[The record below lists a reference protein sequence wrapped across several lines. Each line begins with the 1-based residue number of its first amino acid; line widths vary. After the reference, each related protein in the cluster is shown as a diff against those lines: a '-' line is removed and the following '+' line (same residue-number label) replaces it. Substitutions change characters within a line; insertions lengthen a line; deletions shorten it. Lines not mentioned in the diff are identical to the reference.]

1 MPATVNSKIR
11 LGKNY
16 IGNVDSYIMLV
27 FLIYGLISQYLILTI
42 LGGLTF
48 IVILRNLW
56 KPFTPPVLL
65 FFIIFHWLQ
74 VFSSILYADFK
85 GQTIDVL
92 FNSEDTYFLFFA
104 TFLQIMIVSLFLQY
118 YIKSSKAHVPDID
131 TLRSAAKNLNIR
143 NVIIGYFITLG
154 IIPVM
159 ISVTQNNPSL
169 LQLVFSL
176 YIVKHLFTALLVFI
190 LLLRKTRNKWLVGVI
205 LILDFILSFASFFSD
220 FKTIL
225 IMVIIIYYT
234 VHPYLRKA
242 SVYKMAPVLVVLVVF
257 FSFWSYVKGAYR
269 SFLNQ
274 GSNQQVVSVSNKEA
288 LTFLFSRLG
297 DFDKSSLQEGLS
309 LFMYRA
315 QYMERYSEV
324 YARVPDIIPH
334 QEGKDLSD
342 AIEFLLVPRFIN
354 ENKGVKDASQRTSHY
369 TGKSFSNAAQGTS
382 ISMGYFCDLFIDF
395 GLYFMIVPLLAFM
408 AIIGLMYKKILSIGK
423 YNVLFTFS
431 ILIGTFLT
439 LGTFESDSVFFLG
452 IIRNNIAFLVLGY
465 FTFFPFLHK
474 FIFAKAK

>member
-1 MPATVNSKIR
+1 MPATINTKSQF
-11 LGKNY
+11 GKDY

-27 FLIYGLISQYLILTI
+27 FLIYGLLSQYLFLTI

-56 KPFTPPVLL
+56 KPYTPPVLL

-74 VFSSILYADFK
+74 VFASILYADFK
-85 GQTIDVL
+85 GQSIDVL
-92 FNSEDTYFLFFA
+92 FSSHDTYFLFFA
-104 TFLQIMIVSLFLQY
+104 TFLQIIIIAFFLQY
-118 YIKSSKAHVPDID
+118 YLKG
-131 TLRSAAKNLNIR
+131 TKNLVSGLEELKAASQKINVR
-143 NVIIGYFITLG
+143 NVIIGYFVTLG
-154 IIPVM
+154 AIPVL
-159 ISVTQNNPSL
+159 ISATKSSPSL

-176 YIVKHLFTALLVFI
+176 YIVKHLFTALLIFL
-190 LLLRKTRNKWLVGVI
+190 LLLRKTGNNWLIAAI

-234 VHPYLRKA
+234 VHPYLKKT
-242 SVYKMAPVLVVLVVF
+242 SVYKMAPVIILLVVF
-257 FSFWSYVKGAYR
+257 FSFWSYVKGSYR
-269 SFLNQ
+269 NFLNQ
-274 GSNQQVVSVSNKEA
+274 GTRQQVVAVSDKEA

-297 DFDKSSLQEGLS
+297 DFNLSSLQEGLS

-324 YARVPDIIPH
+324 YARVPEVVPH
-334 QEGKDLSD
+334 QNGKDFSE

-354 ENKGVKDASQRTSHY
+354 ENKGVKDASQRTSY
-369 TGKSFSNAAQGTS
+369 YSGKSFSNAAQGTS

-395 GLYFMIVPLLAFM
+395 GLYVMVLPLIGIM
-408 AIIGLMYKKILSIGK
+408 AIIGLTYKKILSVRK
-423 YNVLFTFS
+423 YNALFTYS
-431 ILIGTFLT
+431 ILIGTFLS
-439 LGTFESDSVFFLG
+439 LGTFESDNVFFLG
-452 IIRNNIAFLVLGY
+452 ILRNNAAFLVLGY
-465 FTFFPFLHK
+465 FTFFPYLHK